1 MRWAAPTQARV
12 MQVAAHL
19 RKEDVIEVFC
29 SHGLQGVDAVLES
42 WKNSPDCRCIEGDD
56 GEPVGLCGVASGG
69 VIWLLATDALL
80 ATPSHR
86 RQFTRGAK
94 QWVDGLMAD
103 GAGPLHN
110 WVLAK
115 RTRTLRWLQSLG
127 FVVATPRPMGPCS
140 ELFCRC
146 SRGA

>member
-1 MRWAAPTQARV
+1 MRWAPPTESRAWHVARNLRQAD
-12 MQVAAHL
+12 A
-19 RKEDVIEVFC
+19 IEVFC
-29 SHGLQGVDAVLES
+29 SHGMNPRDAVMQS
-42 WKNSPDCRCIEGDD
+42 WRFSPDCRCIEGDD

-86 RQFTRGAK
+86 RQFIRGAK
-94 QWVDGLMAD
+94 QWVDGLMAE

-140 ELFCRC
+140 ELFCCC